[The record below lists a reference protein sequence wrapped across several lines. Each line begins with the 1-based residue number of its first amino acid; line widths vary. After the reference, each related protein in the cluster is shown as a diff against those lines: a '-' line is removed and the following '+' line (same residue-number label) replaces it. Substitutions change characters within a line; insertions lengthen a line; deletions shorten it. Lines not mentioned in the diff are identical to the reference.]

1 MVVTNSNDNNDNVN
15 TNNED
20 NKSHDK
26 QWLKLNRPKS
36 QNKLLWP
43 NTPTYPPFYHATQ
56 FWILL
61 KKSYINET
69 AKHWTLKLNK
79 KVKIWETVHLSWA
92 SIPGMDR

>member
-26 QWLKLNRPKS
+26 QCLKLNRPKS

-56 FWILL
+56 F
-61 KKSYINET
+61 
-69 AKHWTLKLNK
+69 
-79 KVKIWETVHLSWA
+79 
-92 SIPGMDR
+92 